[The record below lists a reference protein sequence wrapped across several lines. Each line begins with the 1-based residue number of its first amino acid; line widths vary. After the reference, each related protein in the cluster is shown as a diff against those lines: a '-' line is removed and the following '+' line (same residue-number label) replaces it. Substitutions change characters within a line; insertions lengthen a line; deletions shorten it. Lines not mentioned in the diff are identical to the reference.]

1 MRRLHAVGLTLF
13 LLYFYGLSWLA
24 LWTISFY
31 LSDNGQQAALLLP
44 LGLRRAL
51 MILLP
56 RKHWITLLLTETAIQ
71 GWLTGE
77 QLLTHP
83 LLLLSP
89 WLSLIPAAMTHKIWH
104 RYTLYWQRLLLLLAA
119 LTLNTLLHGLA
130 IGPWLSAPLTQT
142 LLATFT
148 GGVLLIPFVYLI
160 YEYIK
165 QQHLQVLL
173 AQEIPD
179 PPLRTSLLIWC
190 SLFFSIGVCLQ
201 MAFTPEMER
210 LLLIFVFLPNV
221 VMAYKF
227 GWQGGVLSAVLGSLM
242 IAVTRQISGAFH
254 DLRELELFLSTQA
267 LLGIGLGIAISR
279 QQQLAQRLQRYRQQ
293 LEQELKTRR
302 RLMERII
309 HTEEEVRKDIARELH
324 DDIGQNITAIQIQA
338 MLVKHSA
345 PAAAAQHAAG
355 QISELSQRIHH
366 TTRQLL
372 RQLHPPVLNEMV
384 LDKALQHL
392 ADEFAFDSRGIDFQL
407 DYQLPKQSY
416 DDVVLFTLYRLV
428 QELLNNINKHADARR
443 ITVSLRQVADQI
455 TLDVTDDGV
464 GLSQHNRARQDSG
477 GFGLR
482 GIEER
487 VRALGGNWQVKANPH
502 AAHTSAARAGTQ
514 ITVNLPT
521 DFTQKDA

>member
-1 MRRLHAVGLTLF
+1 MFNPRFVGMTLF
-13 LLYFYGLSWLA
+13 LIFSYGLSWLA
-24 LWTISFY
+24 LWTIGFY
-31 LSDNGQQAALLLP
+31 LSHNGQQAILLLP
-44 LGLRRAL
+44 QGLRLAL

-56 RKHWITLLLTETAIQ
+56 RKYWPALVLSEMAIQ
-71 GWLTGE
+71 FWLFGE
-77 QLLTHP
+77 QLQTQMLIA
-83 LLLLSP
+83 LSP
-89 WLSLIPAAMTHKIWH
+89 WLSLLPAVITQKIWH

-119 LTLNTLLHGLA
+119 LTLNSILHGLF
-130 IGPWLSAPLTQT
+130 IGPWLQTQLTQT

-148 GGVLLIPFVYLI
+148 GGVLLIPFTYLI
-160 YEYIK
+160 HEYIK
-165 QQHLQVLL
+165 QQHLQTLL
-173 AQEIPD
+173 AQAIPD
-179 PPLRTSLLIWC
+179 PPLRTSLLVWC

-201 MAFTPEMER
+201 ITFTPEMER
-210 LLLIFVFLPNV
+210 LLIIFVFLPNV

-242 IAVTRQISGAFH
+242 ITVTRQVSGAFN

-302 RLMERII
+302 QLMEQII
-309 HTEEEVRKDIARELH
+309 HTEEEVCKDIARELH

-345 PAAAAQHAAG
+345 PEGTARQAAG
-355 QISELSQRIHH
+355 QISDLSQRIHH

-372 RQLHPPVLNEMV
+372 RRLRPPALDEMV
-384 LDKALQHL
+384 LDKALHHL
-392 ADEFAFDSRGIDFQL
+392 ADEFAFNARGIRFNL
-407 DYQLPKQSY
+407 DYQLPQQPY
-416 DDVVLFTLYRLV
+416 DDVVIFTLYRLL
-428 QELLNNINKHADARR
+428 QELLNNINKHAIANHIEVRLYQHND
-443 ITVSLRQVADQI
+443 LI
-455 TLDVTDDGV
+455 TLEVTDDGI
-464 GLSQHNRARQDSG
+464 GMAPDNSG

-487 VRALGGNWQVKANPH
+487 VRALGGNWQVQAKARPP
-502 AAHTSAARAGTQ
+502 SGGEPSPGKGTH

-521 DFTQKDA
+521 KFTQKTE

>member
-1 MRRLHAVGLTLF
+1 MHRLHVIGMTLF
-13 LLYFYGLSWLA
+13 LAFFYSLIWLA

-31 LSDNGQQAALLLP
+31 LSNNGQQAALLLP
-44 LGLRRAL
+44 QGLRLAL

-56 RKHWITLLLTETAIQ
+56 RKYWPTLLLAEIAIQ
-71 GWLTGE
+71 SWLISE
-77 QLLTHP
+77 QLITRS

-89 WLSLIPAAMTHKIWH
+89 FLSLIPAIITHKIWH

-119 LTLNTLLHGLA
+119 LTLNTVLHGIA
-130 IGPWLSAPLTQT
+130 IGPWLHSQLTQT

-148 GGVLLIPFVYLI
+148 GGVLLIPFTYLL

-165 QQHLQVLL
+165 QQHLQTLL

-201 MAFTPEMER
+201 MTFTPEMER

-242 IAVTRQISGAFH
+242 IAVTRQVSGAFD

-279 QQQLAQRLQRYRQQ
+279 QQQLAQRLQRYRHQ

-309 HTEEEVRKDIARELH
+309 HTEEAVRKDIARELH

-345 PAAAAQHAAG
+345 PADAAQHAAG
-355 QISELSQRIHH
+355 QISELSRRIHH

-372 RQLHPPVLNEMV
+372 RQLRPPVLDEMV
-384 LDKALQHL
+384 LDKALHHL
-392 ADEFAFDSRGIDFQL
+392 ADEFAFSARGIQFQL
-407 DYQLPKQSY
+407 DYQLPTPPH
-416 DDVVLFTLYRLV
+416 DDVVVFTLYRLV
-428 QELLNNINKHADARR
+428 QELLNNINKHASATQ
-443 ITVSLRQVADQI
+443 ITVRLSQQDDLI
-455 TLDVTDDGV
+455 TLDVIDNGV
-464 GLSQHNRARQDSG
+464 GIAQKDRSHPTGG

-487 VRALGGNWQVKANPH
+487 VQALGGNWLVKA
-502 AAHTSAARAGTQ
+502 ATMSDSATPRGTH
-514 ITVNLPT
+514 IIVNLPT
-521 DFTQKDA
+521 KFKQKDD

>member
-1 MRRLHAVGLTLF
+1 MFSPRSAGMMLF
-13 LLYFYGLSWLA
+13 LIFFYGLSWLA

-31 LSDNGQQAALLLP
+31 LSNNGQQAILLLP
-44 LGLRRAL
+44 QGLRLAL

-56 RKHWITLLLTETAIQ
+56 RKYWPTILLSEMAIQ
-71 GWLTGE
+71 VWLIRE
-77 QLLTHP
+77 QLQPQVLM
-83 LLLLSP
+83 LFSP
-89 WLSLIPAAMTHKIWH
+89 WLSLLPATITQKIWR

-119 LTLNTLLHGLA
+119 LTLNSILHGLV
-130 IGPWLSAPLTQT
+130 IGPLLLTQITQT

-148 GGVLLIPFVYLI
+148 GGVLLIPFTYLI
-160 YEYIK
+160 HEYIK
-165 QQHLQVLL
+165 QQHLQTLL
-173 AQEIPD
+173 AQALPD

-190 SLFFSIGVCLQ
+190 SLIFLISVCLQ
-201 MAFTPEMER
+201 ITFTPEMER

-242 IAVTRQISGAFH
+242 ITITRQVSGAFS

-293 LEQELKTRR
+293 LEQELKTRH

-338 MLVKHSA
+338 MLVKHAA
-345 PAAAAQHAAG
+345 PEGTAQQAAG

-372 RQLHPPVLNEMV
+372 RRLRPPVLDEIV
-384 LDKALQHL
+384 LDKALRHL
-392 ADEFAFDSRGIDFQL
+392 ADEFAFNARGIGFNL
-407 DYQLPKQSY
+407 DYRLPQQSY
-416 DDVVLFTLYRLV
+416 DDVVMFTLYRLL
-428 QELLNNINKHADARR
+428 QELLNNINKHAFASQIDVLLYQRNEL
-443 ITVSLRQVADQI
+443 ITLEVAD
-455 TLDVTDDGV
+455 DGI
-464 GLSQHNRARQDSG
+464 GIPADNAS

-487 VRALGGNWQVKANPH
+487 VRALGGNWQVQAKTPPSPADEP
-502 AAHTSAARAGTQ
+502 TRRKGTH
-514 ITVNLPT
+514 IIVNLPT
-521 DFTQKDA
+521 KFKQKA